1 MATVELSNAAELAA
15 AFRAIEA
22 LQAAA
27 AAAGPAIDALVE
39 LTRASGEP
47 RPFHALGINQHIAA
61 WCRSLA
67 INPAAPLQTAHN
79 DPAHDAIIRWV
90 RR

>member
-1 MATVELSNAAELAA
+1 MTQAELVD
-15 AFRAIEA
+15 AFRKLEA

-27 AAAGPAIDALVE
+27 AEAGPAIDRLLEA
-39 LTRASGEP
+39 TRASGES

-61 WCRSLA
+61 WCRSMA
-67 INPAAPLQTAHN
+67 INPAAPLQTGHN

>member
-1 MATVELSNAAELAA
+1 VNQAELAA
-15 AFRAIEA
+15 AFRKLEA

-27 AAAGPAIDALVE
+27 AEAGPAIDALLE
-39 LTRASGEP
+39 ATRASGES

-67 INPAAPLQTAHN
+67 INPPAPLQAAHE
-79 DPAHDAIIRWV
+79 DPAHAAIIRWV
-90 RR
+90 TG

>member
-1 MATVELSNAAELAA
+1 VTQSELAA
-15 AFRAIEA
+15 AFRKLEA

-27 AAAGPAIDALVE
+27 AEAGPAIDALLE
-39 LTRASGEP
+39 ATRASGEL
-47 RPFHALGINQHIAA
+47 RPYHALGINQHIAG

-67 INPAAPLQTAHN
+67 INPAAPLQAGP
-79 DPAHDAIIRWV
+79 DGEELGDLLLAWA

>member
-15 AFRAIEA
+15 AFRKLEA

-27 AAAGPAIDALVE
+27 AAAGPAIDALLE
-39 LTRASGEP
+39 ATRASGES
-47 RPFHALGINQHIAA
+47 RPYAVLGITVAVAA
-61 WCRSLA
+61 WCRSQA
-67 INPAAPLQTAHN
+67 INPAAPLQAAHN
-79 DPAHDAIIRWV
+79 DPAHDAIIKWV

>member
-1 MATVELSNAAELAA
+1 MTQAELAA
-15 AFRAIEA
+15 AFRKLEA
-22 LQAAA
+22 LQDAA
-27 AAAGPAIDALVE
+27 AAAGPAIDALLE
-39 LTRASGEP
+39 LTRASGEL
-47 RPFHALGINQHIAA
+47 RPYHALGINQHIAA

>member
-1 MATVELSNAAELAA
+1 MTQAELAA
-15 AFRAIEA
+15 AFRKLEA

-39 LTRASGEP
+39 LTRSSGEP
-47 RPFHALGINQHIAA
+47 RPYHALGINQHIAA
-61 WCRSLA
+61 WCRSMA

>member
-1 MATVELSNAAELAA
+1 MNQAELAA
-15 AFRAIEA
+15 AFRRLEA

-27 AAAGPAIDALVE
+27 GEAGPAIDALLE

-47 RPFHALGINQHIAA
+47 RPFHVLGINQHVAY
-61 WCRSLA
+61 WCRNQALK
-67 INPAAPLQTAHN
+67 PPTPLQAGP
-79 DPAHDAIIRWV
+79 DGEELGDLLLAWA